1 MQLEESASCGFGGC
15 DVDDV
20 ALDRGEIWVNP
31 PNAFGI
37 LMAMR
42 HSMVADGVITAGRA
56 VETVTAGR
64 FHQTPSPI
72 SISNASNSVALYIC
86 HG

>member
-31 PNAFGI
+31 PNALGM
-37 LMAMR
+37 MAITL
-42 HSMVADGVITAGRA
+42 ADGVITAVNRDCFSW
-56 VETVTAGR
+56 EKISSTH
-64 FHQTPSPI
+64 FFYI
-72 SISNASNSVALYIC
+72 SIKY
-86 HG
+86 

>member
-1 MQLEESASCGFGGC
+1 MQLEESAFCGSGGC

-37 LMAMR
+37 LMA
-42 HSMVADGVITAGRA
+42 
-56 VETVTAGR
+56 ET
-64 FHQTPSPI
+64 
-72 SISNASNSVALYIC
+72 LY
-86 HG
+86 GS